1 MKNLSVKIKLLLGF
15 TPILVLMVLL
25 AITAISSLNTLTQR
39 ADRLVSVNYILDN
52 LNEMRAAQLSFEQR
66 REGTFTSQLTK
77 AHQRAT
83 ALVEE
88 NLAALPDADS
98 QRLLKATGDDLKL
111 YLEQFEQLKAATG
124 GTLLQTKLHDQ
135 LLENVHQGLEAI
147 NQLITLQNQKSTE
160 ESSNSRSLMLA
171 LLFAALVLGV
181 LISALI
187 IRQVTQPLRQALEI
201 ARRIGEGD
209 LTNTASEPRRDE
221 FGQLLQALAQSGDN
235 LREML
240 GQAGHVTRQL
250 SSAAEA
256 LSTITEQTSAGIT
269 SQKVETDQVATAMS
283 EMVATVQE
291 VARNAE
297 EASEAT
303 RQADSQA
310 KQGNRVV
317 QQALNQI
324 GQLADDI
331 GSSASA
337 ISQLSEESERIGTVM
352 TVINAIAEQTNL
364 LALNAAIEA
373 ARAGEAGRGF
383 AVVADEVRGLAQRT
397 QQSTAQI
404 EALIVS
410 LQQGAQK
417 AAEMMHANQQQ
428 VGGTVEM
435 ANQAG
440 IELQAITQTVTS
452 IQTMNLQIATAAEQQ
467 SAVAESINRSVLSV
481 RDVAEQSSTAS
492 QQTAAS
498 SVELARLGCELQQL
512 VARFR
517 V

>member
-1 MKNLSVKIKLLLGF
+1 MKNVSVKMKLVLGF

-25 AITAISSLNTLTQR
+25 AVTAINSLNTLTQR

-66 REGTFTSQLTK
+66 HEAIFANQLSKAYQQTK
-77 AHQRAT
+77 Q
-83 ALVEE
+83 LLDE
-88 NLAALPDADS
+88 NLKYLTDADS
-98 QRLLKATGDDLKL
+98 QRLLSTTREDMQR
-111 YLEQFEQLKAATG
+111 YLEQFQQLQAAPINSP
-124 GTLLQTKLHDQ
+124 QQIQLHDQ
-135 LLENVHQGLEAI
+135 LLEKVHKGLEAI
-147 NQLITLQNQKSTE
+147 NQLISLQNQQSNE
-160 ESSNSRSLMLA
+160 ESSHSRTLMLA
-171 LLFAALVLGV
+171 LLLCTLLLGV
-181 LISALI
+181 IISAVI
-187 IRQVTQPLRQALEI
+187 IHQITQPLRRAVAI

-221 FGQLLQALAQSGDN
+221 FGQLLQALEQSGNN

-240 GQAGHVTRQL
+240 GQAGNVTRQL
-250 SSAAEA
+250 STAAEE
-256 LSTITEQTSAGIT
+256 LSAITEQTSAGIS

-303 RQADSQA
+303 RQANSQA
-310 KQGNRVV
+310 NQGNQVV
-317 QQALNQI
+317 QRALTQI
-324 GQLADDI
+324 GQLANDI
-331 GSSASA
+331 GSSANA
-337 ISQLSEESERIGTVM
+337 VNQLSEESERISSVM

-373 ARAGEAGRGF
+373 ARAGDAGRGF
-383 AVVADEVRGLAQRT
+383 AVVADEVRGLAKRT

-417 AAEMMHANQQQ
+417 AAEMMHSSHQM
-428 VGGTVEM
+428 VGTTVEL
-435 ANQAG
+435 ANEAG

-498 SVELARLGCELQQL
+498 SVELARLGGELQQL

>member
-1 MKNLSVKIKLLLGF
+1 MKLVLGF
-15 TPILVLMVLL
+15 SPILVLMVLL
-25 AITAISSLNTLTQR
+25 AVTAINSLNTLTQR

-52 LNEMRAAQLSFEQR
+52 LNEMRAAQLSYEQR
-66 REGTFTSQLTK
+66 RDGAFAEQLSN
-77 AHQRAT
+77 AHQRT
-83 ALVEE
+83 NQLLDE
-88 NLAALPDADS
+88 NLKYLTDSES
-98 QRLLKATGDDLKL
+98 QRLLSATREDMRR
-111 YLEQFEQLKAATG
+111 YLEQFQQLQATAANSPEQV
-124 GTLLQTKLHDQ
+124 QLHDQ
-135 LLENVHQGLEAI
+135 LLEKVQKGLKAI
-147 NQLITLQNQKSTE
+147 NTLITLQNQQSNE
-160 ESSNSRSLMLA
+160 ESSHSRSVMFA
-171 LLFAALVLGV
+171 LLFCALVLGV
-181 LISALI
+181 IISAVI
-187 IRQVTQPLRQALEI
+187 IRQITQPLRQAVEI

-209 LTNTASEPRRDE
+209 LTNTACEPRRDE
-221 FGQLLQALAQSGDN
+221 FGHLLQALEQSGNN

-240 GQAGHVTRQL
+240 GHAGNVTRQL
-250 SSAAEA
+250 STAAEE
-256 LSTITEQTSAGIT
+256 LSAITEQTSAGIN

-283 EMVATVQE
+283 EMVATVHE

-303 RQADSQA
+303 RQANSQA
-310 KQGNRVV
+310 NQGNQVV
-317 QQALNQI
+317 QRALSQI

-337 ISQLSEESERIGTVM
+337 VSQLSEESERISSVM
-352 TVINAIAEQTNL
+352 TVINAIAAQTNL

-383 AVVADEVRGLAQRT
+383 AVVADEVRSLAQRT

-404 EALIVS
+404 ETLIVS

-417 AAEMMHANQQQ
+417 AAEMMHSSHQMVGTTVALAN
-428 VGGTVEM
+428 E
-435 ANQAG
+435 AG

-452 IQTMNLQIATAAEQQ
+452 IQSMNLQIATAAEQQ
-467 SAVAESINRSVLSV
+467 STVAEAINRSVLSV

-498 SVELARLGCELQQL
+498 SVELARLGGELQQL

>member
-1 MKNLSVKIKLLLGF
+1 
-15 TPILVLMVLL
+15 MVLL

-66 REGTFTSQLTK
+66 REAVFADQLNEASQQTRQL
-77 AHQRAT
+77 
-83 ALVEE
+83 LDE
-88 NLAALPDADS
+88 NLRHLLDADS
-98 QRLLKATGDDLKL
+98 QRLLRATQDDLQR
-111 YLEQFEQLKAATG
+111 YQEQFRQLQAAPANG
-124 GTLLQTKLHDQ
+124 PKQAQLHDQ
-135 LLENVHQGLEAI
+135 LLENVHRGLEAI
-147 NQLITLQNQKSTE
+147 NQLISLQNQRSNE
-160 ESSNSRSLMLA
+160 ESSHSRTLMLA
-171 LLFAALVLGV
+171 LLFCALVLGV
-181 LISALI
+181 LISAVI
-187 IRQVTQPLRQALEI
+187 IRQITLPLRQAVVI

-209 LTNTASEPRRDE
+209 LTPTASELRHDE
-221 FGQLLQALAQSGDN
+221 FGQLLLALEQSGNN

-240 GQAGHVTRQL
+240 GQASNVTRQL
-250 SSAAEA
+250 STAAEE
-256 LSTITEQTSAGIT
+256 LSAITEQTSAGIN

-283 EMVATVQE
+283 EMVATVQD

-303 RQADSQA
+303 RQANSQA
-310 KQGNRVV
+310 NQGNQVV
-317 QQALNQI
+317 QRALAQI
-324 GQLADDI
+324 GQLAVDI
-331 GSSASA
+331 GSSAEA
-337 ISQLSEESERIGTVM
+337 VNQLSTESEHISSVM
-352 TVINAIAEQTNL
+352 TVINAVAEQTNL

-373 ARAGEAGRGF
+373 ARAGDAGRGF
-383 AVVADEVRGLAQRT
+383 AVVADEVRALAKRT

-417 AAEMMHANQQQ
+417 AAQMMHNSHEMVGTTVALAN
-428 VGGTVEM
+428 E
-435 ANQAG
+435 AG

-452 IQTMNLQIATAAEQQ
+452 IQSMNLQIATAAEQQ

-498 SVELARLGCELQQL
+498 SVELARLGGELQAL

>member
-15 TPILVLMVLL
+15 SPILLLMALL

-39 ADRLVSVNYILDN
+39 AERLVSVNYILDY

-66 REGTFTSQLTK
+66 RESTFVGQLVH
-77 AHQRAT
+77 AHQEASR
-83 ALVEE
+83 LIEE
-88 NLAALPDADS
+88 NLAALTDNDS
-98 QRLLKATGDDLKL
+98 QRLLNATGEGLKQ
-111 YLEQFEQLKAATG
+111 YLDQFEQLRATTSG
-124 GTLLQTKLHDQ
+124 AQLQTRLHDQ
-135 LLENVHQGLEAI
+135 LLDTLYRGLEAI

-160 ESSNSRSLMLA
+160 ESSHSRSLMLA
-171 LLFAALVLGV
+171 LLFSALVLGV

-187 IRQVTQPLRQALEI
+187 IRQVTHPLRQAVEL

-209 LTNTASEPRRDE
+209 LTSIASEPRRDE
-221 FGQLLQALAQSGDN
+221 FGQLLQALTQSSSN
-235 LREML
+235 LRDML
-240 GQAGHVTRQL
+240 GQAGQVTRQL
-250 SSAAEA
+250 STAAEQ
-256 LSTITEQTSAGIT
+256 LSTITEQTSTGIS

-297 EASEAT
+297 EANQAT
-303 RQADSQA
+303 RQADNQA

-317 QQALNQI
+317 QQALDQI

-331 GSSASA
+331 GNSASA
-337 ISQLSEESERIGTVM
+337 VSQLSEESERIGTVM

-417 AAEMMHANQQQ
+417 AAEMMLNNQQQ
-428 VGGTVEM
+428 VGGTVAL

-440 IELQAITQTVTS
+440 IELQAITRTVTS
-452 IQTMNLQIATAAEQQ
+452 IQAMNLQIATAAEQQ
-467 SAVAESINRSVLSV
+467 STVAESINRSVLSV

-498 SVELARLGCELQQL
+498 SVQLARLGSELQQL